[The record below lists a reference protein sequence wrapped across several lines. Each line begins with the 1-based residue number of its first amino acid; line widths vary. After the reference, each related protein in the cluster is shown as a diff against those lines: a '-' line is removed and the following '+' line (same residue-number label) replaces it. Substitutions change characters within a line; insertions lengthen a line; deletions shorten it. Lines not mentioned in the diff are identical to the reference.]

1 MSAPEVT
8 LYGKPGCHLCESA
21 EASLAELAGR
31 YPHRLHVR
39 DITADPALFDRY
51 ALRIPVV
58 VVGDAE
64 FDAPLTPTV
73 LEQALR
79 RLAAA

>member
-1 MSAPEVT
+1 MSAPEIT

-21 EASLAELAGR
+21 ETWLAELGNR
-31 YPHRLHVR
+31 YPHRLRVR

-58 VVGDAE
+58 VVGATE
-64 FDAPLTPTV
+64 YDAPLTAAV
-73 LEQALR
+73 LERALR
-79 RLAAA
+79 RLVAA